1 MPDSTEVRRLTAKW
15 EMGTGWPKRLQSLEI
30 RGLRGWT
37 GQRFS
42 LPYPIMAL
50 VGENGA
56 GKSTVLQCAAAVY
69 ESHPPAYRRGYAS
82 DFFPQTA
89 WDHLDGV
96 AIRYTVREKD
106 TEHSAS
112 VRKPGERWLGN
123 PQRRKRHVEYIDLSR
138 IQPVPAR
145 VGYMKLANPA
155 NEETTS
161 TPFEGTR
168 LARLSGIMGRHYDL
182 AKMALTRE
190 DAKRP
195 VPVIEHQGQTY
206 SGFHQGAGETTITEL
221 LERDLPPY
229 SLILIDEIESSL
241 HPRAQR
247 RLIRDLAD
255 RCRENEVQ
263 IVLTTHSPYVL
274 EELPEKARAY
284 IMQSPSGTREIV
296 YGVSPDFAM
305 TKMDDVAHTECD
317 LYVEDRRSATMLE
330 EILIAADPENVL
342 KCQTV
347 PYGAASVGQ
356 ALGQM
361 IINDRFPRKSCVFLD
376 GDQARADGC
385 RNLPGN
391 DAPERVVFGDL
402 RGREWQ
408 GLAARTGRL
417 HSQIADA
424 CNQAMGLPGHRT
436 WIDYAAS
443 RLTMSG
449 ETLWRAMC
457 AEWANN
463 ALPAEDAKAIAQ
475 PVADVLLGIKP
486 YTAVVQPDAP
496 SPPPVIPEPMPEPV
510 VSPPEASA
518 PIGQEKLF
526 GRLPDA
532 AQE

>member
-1 MPDSTEVRRLTAKW
+1 MSDSNEVRRLTAKW

-37 GQRFS
+37 GQRFNLS
-42 LPYPIMAL
+42 YPIMAV

-69 ESHPPAYRRGYAS
+69 ASDRPAYRRGYAS

-89 WDHLDGV
+89 WDHLEGV
-96 AIRYTVREKD
+96 LIRYTVREGD
-106 TEHSAS
+106 AEITAS

-123 PQRRKRHVEYIDLSR
+123 PQRRRRHVEYIDLSR

-155 NEETTS
+155 NEETTA
-161 TPFEGTR
+161 TAFEEAR
-168 LARLSGIMGRHYDL
+168 LKRLSGIMGRRYEL

-195 VPVIEHQGQTY
+195 VPVIKHLGQTY
-206 SGFHQGAGETTITEL
+206 SGFHQGAGETTMAEL
-221 LERDLPPY
+221 LESDLPQY

-241 HPRAQR
+241 HPRVQR

-255 RCRENEVQ
+255 RCRESDLQV
-263 IVLTTHSPYVL
+263 ILTTHSPYVL
-274 EELPEKARAY
+274 EELPPAARAY
-284 IMQSPSGTREIV
+284 IFQSPSGLREIV
-296 YGVSPDFAM
+296 YGVSADFAM

-330 EILIAADPENVL
+330 EILVREIEQDL
-342 KCQTV
+342 MRCQTV

-361 IINDRFPRKSCVFLD
+361 IVDDRFPRKSCVFLD
-376 GDQARADGC
+376 GDQAQARGC
-385 RNLPGN
+385 LNLPGG
-391 DAPERVVFGDL
+391 DAPERVVFDDL
-402 RGREWQ
+402 RANEWR
-408 GLAARTGRL
+408 GLAARTGRA

-424 CNQAMGLPGHRT
+424 CNQAMGLQSHRT
-436 WIDYAAS
+436 WIDFAAS
-443 RLTMSG
+443 RLTLSG

-457 AEWANN
+457 AEWANSCLS
-463 ALPAEDAKAIAQ
+463 ADDAAAVAQ
-475 PVADVLLGIKP
+475 PVADILLGIKP
-486 YTAVVQPDAP
+486 YAATNTPETI
-496 SPPPVIPEPMPEPV
+496 PPPVAPPEPPLSPEV
-510 VSPPEASA
+510 AVAN
-518 PIGQEKLF
+518 GQERLF
-526 GRLPDA
+526 ERLPGG
-532 AQE
+532 AQD